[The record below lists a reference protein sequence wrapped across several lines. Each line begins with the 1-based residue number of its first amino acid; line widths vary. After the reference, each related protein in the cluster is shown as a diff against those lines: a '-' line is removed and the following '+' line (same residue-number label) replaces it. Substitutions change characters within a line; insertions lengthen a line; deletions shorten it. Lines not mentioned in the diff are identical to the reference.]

1 MEGVIPEAASP
12 QKKPVSSPPRNSP
25 GRSNQNEWA
34 SISYHS
40 PGPAVAMFT
49 WFGKKTAEE
58 SRAQSEGSAIVVCVR
73 AREETA
79 LHTAHHSFKVVMGV
93 KKKKKWSWA
102 SKNLINMKPG
112 TRVTFLFC

>member
-93 KKKKKWSWA
+93 KKKKNGVGHPKTS
-102 SKNLINMKPG
+102 
-112 TRVTFLFC
+112 